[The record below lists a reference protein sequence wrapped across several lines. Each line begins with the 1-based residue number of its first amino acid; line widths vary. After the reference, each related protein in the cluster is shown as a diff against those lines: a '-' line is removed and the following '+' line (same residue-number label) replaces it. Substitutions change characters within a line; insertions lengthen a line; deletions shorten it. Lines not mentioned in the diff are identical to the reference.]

1 MSEALVFDH
10 CPLAKDKVPPG
21 WIITSVGQIARLVA
35 SGFPSGKHNLEG
47 IGVPHIRPMNIDRDG
62 RLDLDLLKY
71 VDGAIPRELSKGDV
85 LFNNTNSPELIGK
98 TTVVSTDIRLAY
110 SNHMTRISLEDGF
123 DPTFIAR
130 QLHFLWLSGYFRH
143 RCANHVNQA
152 SIAATP
158 LSSVVPIAVA
168 PSSEQT
174 RIGEELDEL
183 LSDVDA
189 GAEALGAARDKLR
202 LYRASVLKAAVEGA
216 LTAGW
221 RAHPRQVEPAS
232 ELLKR
237 ILVERRRRWEEDQ
250 LRRFKEKGKAP
261 PRNWKA
267 RYREPES
274 FSTAPLL
281 PLPKGWC
288 WASLDQLG
296 SLDRGRSRHR
306 PRNAEFLYGGSFP
319 FIQTGDVRR
328 AQKYIREHS
337 QTYSQAGLK
346 QSRLWPAETLCVTI
360 AANIANSA
368 ILSYP
373 ACFPDSIVGIQFD
386 ESTVSVRYVEM
397 YIRSVRT
404 QIEEYAPATA
414 QKNINN
420 TVLRTLPV
428 PLPPVDEQYAIVE
441 VADIQLSTIE
451 HIESVLADKL
461 KTARKLRQSILHHA
475 FGGRLV
481 PQDPNDEPASELMK
495 RIATERESRA
505 REARTAQRTRLRSH
519 RRRR

>member
-1 MSEALVFDH
+1 MRTAN
-10 CPLAKDKVPPG
+10 PLALPLGWVETTLAEVVEPRIDKSDPQARPG
-21 WIITSVGQIARLVA
+21 ARY
-35 SGFPSGKHNLEG
+35 
-47 IGVPHIRPMNIDRDG
+47 IGMDQVEAHSMRLLGTREAGSMKSAGNVFRGRDVLYG
-62 RLDLDLLKY
+62 RLRPYLNKVYQPDFDGMCSSEFIVIPETSAVCGNFLKY
-71 VDGAIPRELSKGDV
+71 RINSGDFVKFSSGLNTGDRPRVDFSQIGNFEFSLPPRDEQS
-85 LFNNTNSPELIGK
+85 
-98 TTVVSTDIRLAY
+98 
-110 SNHMTRISLEDGF
+110 RIAD
-123 DPTFIAR
+123 T
-130 QLHFLWLSGYFRH
+130 
-143 RCANHVNQA
+143 
-152 SIAATP
+152 
-158 LSSVVPIAVA
+158 
-168 PSSEQT
+168 
-174 RIGEELDEL
+174 LDEL
-183 LSDVDA
+183 FSDLDA
-189 GAEALGAARDKLR
+189 GVAALERARDKLV
-202 LYRASVLKAAVEGA
+202 LYRASVLKAAMEGA
-216 LTAGW
+216 LTADW
-221 RAHPRQVEPAS
+221 RAHHRQVEPAS

-237 ILVERRRRWEEDQ
+237 ILVERRRRWEQDQ
-250 LRRFKEKGKAP
+250 LRRFEEKGRVP
-261 PRNWKA
+261 PKNWKA
-267 RYREPES
+267 KYREPES

-306 PRNAEFLYGGSFP
+306 PRNAEFLYGGPFP

-328 AQKYIREHS
+328 AQQYIREHS

-346 QSRLWPAETLCVTI
+346 QSRQWPAETLCVTI

-397 YIRSVRT
+397 YIRTVRT

-428 PLPPVDEQYAIVE
+428 PLPPIDEQYAIVE

-451 HIESVLADKL
+451 HIESVMIDKL
-461 KTARKLRQSILHHA
+461 KTVRELRQSILHHA

-481 PQDPNDEPASELMK
+481 PQDPNDEPASELLK
-495 RIATERESRA
+495 RIAAERETRA
-505 REARTAQRTRLRSH
+505 REDRTAQQTRHWS
-519 RRRR
+519 RRRRR